1 MSQFPQ
7 PRFVNRMPLAMVAMA
22 ALLLTG
28 CGGGGSGTS
37 TSTAAAASASVSPSM
52 SVPPAPSPSASTAAP
67 SAPLSATSDDPQKV
81 AESLKAQIAK
91 IGKVVKIT
99 EDSDANDLIGRPGQ
113 YDAATF
119 MQDTRLPCT
128 AKDNYDELSIDC
140 GAKVE
145 RWASTK
151 DAKARAA
158 DIRQKLKAYGLGA
171 EYDYVRDGLVLRVSG
186 DIKPSQAKKYEAAF
200 AGEKAM

>member
-1 MSQFPQ
+1 MIQVRQ
-7 PRFVNRMPLAMVAMA
+7 RRFVSGMPLAVAATA
-22 ALLLTG
+22 ALVLAG

-37 TSTAAAASASVSPSM
+37 SSAATASVPASQSTSVSPS
-52 SVPPAPSPSASTAAP
+52 SSPSTSAPMP

-81 AESLKAQIAK
+81 AQSLKSQIAK
-91 IGKVVKIT
+91 IGKIVKIT
-99 EDSDANDLIGRPGQ
+99 EDNDANDLIGRPGQ

-119 MQDTRLPCT
+119 MQDTRLPCS
-128 AKDNYDELSIDC
+128 AKDNYDQLSIDC

-158 DIRQKLKAYGLGA
+158 DIQQKLRAYGLGA

-186 DIKPSQAKKYEAAF
+186 DVKPSQAKKYEAAF

>member
-1 MSQFPQ
+1 MIQVRQ
-7 PRFVNRMPLAMVAMA
+7 RRFVSGMPLAVAA
-22 ALLLTG
+22 TTALVLAG

-37 TSTAAAASASVSPSM
+37 ISAAAAATVPASPSPSVSPSA
-52 SVPPAPSPSASTAAP
+52 SPTAPAPKP

-81 AESLKAQIAK
+81 AQSLKAQIAK
-91 IGKVVKIT
+91 IGKIVKIT
-99 EDSDANDLIGRPGQ
+99 EDNDANDLIGRPGQ

-119 MQDTRLPCT
+119 MQDTRLPCS

-158 DIRQKLKAYGLGA
+158 DIQQKLKAYGLGA
-171 EYDYVRDGLVLRVSG
+171 EYDYVRDGLVLRLSG